1 MRKCILVLLSF
12 FVIAQSNAQTK
23 TKSVTKKSKET
34 LVEVTTNQGKMVFK
48 LYNETPLHKANFIK
62 LVKEEFYKDLLFHR
76 IIKDFMVQGGDPES
90 RNAAPQQA
98 LGNGGP
104 GYTIPAEFNSS
115 LIHKK
120 GALAAARMGDFMNP
134 KKESSGSQFYIVQG
148 RKLADTEIEA
158 LEYQSGAKYTIEQ
171 KNIYKTL
178 GGTPFLD
185 RNYSVFGEIVSGIDV
200 LDKIARVSTQP
211 GDRPVEDIK
220 FTIKMLK

>member
-158 LEYQSGAKYTIEQ
+158 LEYQSGAKYSIEQ